1 MEWSEKIESKKY
13 VFGTLISLIAAG
25 IVSRGDVPDALMLVG
40 IVLVAVVNQW
50 LMFLIMSTAA
60 HRTKESRRVT
70 GGDNIKFVGKIL
82 LKFATMG
89 GGFLL
94 LVNYGRHLVAYALV
108 LYTFQLIILV
118 LSIKNR
124 GALSK

>member
-1 MEWSEKIESKKY
+1 MEWSEKIENKKY
-13 VFGTLISLIAAG
+13 FAGTVISLIAAWL
-25 IVSRGDVPDALMLVG
+25 VSRGVARDALMLMG
-40 IVLVAVVNQW
+40 IVLVAVLNQW
-50 LMFLIMSTAA
+50 LMFLIMGTAA
-60 HRTKESRRVT
+60 QRTKETRYITPV
-70 GGDNIKFVGKIL
+70 DNLMFVGKIL
-82 LKFATMG
+82 LKLATMG

-124 GALSK
+124 GAFTK